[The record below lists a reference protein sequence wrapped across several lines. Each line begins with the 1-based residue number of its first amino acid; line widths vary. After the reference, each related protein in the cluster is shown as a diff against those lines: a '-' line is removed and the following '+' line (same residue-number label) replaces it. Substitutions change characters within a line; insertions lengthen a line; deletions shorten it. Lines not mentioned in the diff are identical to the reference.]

1 MKQSLLNP
9 KPIIC
14 APSGAAILMGKVIRG
29 FLQNETIEERVKRY
43 ESFKNKQER
52 MTRQQR
58 ELYKNLLKELEG
70 ENNNQVK
77 LMLVGGYR
85 SFGRKYV
92 IQTLKCELDTIS
104 TEAL

>member
-1 MKQSLLNP
+1 MRAQWGGYSYGESYKRVFCKTKPQKKELKDMKAS
-9 KPIIC
+9 
-14 APSGAAILMGKVIRG
+14 
-29 FLQNETIEERVKRY
+29 
-43 ESFKNKQER
+43 KNKQER